1 MPKKR
6 ALQSI
11 ADRIELL
18 SRQLDEP
25 RVRALA
31 EQRHLD
37 RESNESAYWHAGYRS
52 ALIDALQLL
61 QAAERMD
68 HRPDSEAGSLLAFQ
82 GEKGFH

>member
-11 ADRIELL
+11 ADRIEHL
-18 SRQLDEP
+18 SRQLDGP
-25 RVRALA
+25 RVRAL
-31 EQRHLD
+31 D
-37 RESNESAYWHAGYRS
+37 ESAYWHAGYRS

-68 HRPDSEAGSLLAFQ
+68 HRSDSEAGSPLAFP
-82 GEKGFH
+82 GGKGFH